1 MMPFRAMQTAQC
13 DNKSFEGNTFMSTFS
28 ALLASSSSSSS
39 GEYTFITYLNQIP
52 GASESLQ
59 QQQTAASV

>member
-28 ALLASSSSSSS
+28 ALLASSSSSS

>member
-28 ALLASSSSSSS
+28 ALLASSSSS